1 MIRIILTALCAMLLL
16 TGTACAE
23 TFSASTA
30 YEARMKALDMF
41 DVSVLTMEY
50 PDAGAQQGHLIRWTK
65 SIRIYVSG
73 NPTQADRR
81 FLDNF
86 LMQLALRVPDMPNI
100 TITTRESEAN
110 MHVYYVPL
118 SKMGDVVPGY
128 REGNWGM
135 FHFQYVNWQM
145 SEAWVGIAT
154 DVTDQRAR
162 NHLIQEE
169 IVGALGLTNDHY
181 LYSDSIVYQPW
192 TTVQELSEID
202 WIVLNMVYSP
212 LVSPGMEAQELHRI
226 FLNAWSK

>member
-1 MIRIILTALCAMLLL
+1 MKRIFLIALCAMLL
-16 TGTACAE
+16 AAVPASAE
-23 TFSASTA
+23 TFSASSA

-50 PDAGAQQGHLIRWTK
+50 PDEGAVEGHLIRWTK
-65 SIRIYVSG
+65 SIRVYVSG

-81 FLDNF
+81 FLENF

-100 TITTRESEAN
+100 TITNWESEAN
-110 MHVYYVPL
+110 MHIAYVPL
-118 SKMGDVVPGY
+118 NKMASVVPGY

-145 SEAWVGIAT
+145 TEAWIGIAS

-192 TTVQELSEID
+192 TTVQELSEVD

-212 LVSPGMEAQELHRI
+212 LVSPGMEGKQLHRI
-226 FLNAWSK
+226 FLDAWTK